1 MSYTP
6 TDVANEALIAIGS
19 KVLIGDIEEG
29 SREARVL
36 INKYW
41 TCLRQILRG
50 AHWDFARKLS
60 PMTMLADATGRTP
73 NVGIRVVIPWLYE
86 YQYPTDCAKARFV
99 PHSGHNIGGV
109 SANWMN
115 PSIWGDGLVINPP
128 VNFNTPDFNNPDFSV
143 GGPDPNVQP
152 GLPGFPL
159 GSPTVPIMGGPTG
172 PAGNQRLRPAKF
184 ILSSDS
190 NYPPLPGQELWA
202 VQGVGNQGRTVVL
215 TDVYMA
221 SLCYTEIVLEPQR
234 WDDLFRGAMVA
245 YLASEVALPLAPD
258 PKFGLTLRSE
268 QIKIAKMK
276 LDIAR
281 VTNGN
286 EGWQNNDISVDWMA
300 VRRGEQWQ
308 DPWFGPRGERFDCG
322 WDGVGFADGVY

>member
-41 TCLRQILRG
+41 TCLRQLLRG
-50 AHWDFARKLS
+50 AHWDFARKLQPLS
-60 PMTMLADATGRTP
+60 MLADATGNTA
-73 NVGIRVVIPWLYE
+73 NVGNVVVIPWLYE
-86 YQYPTDCAKARFV
+86 YQYPIDCAKARFV
-99 PHSGHNIGGV
+99 PHNGV
-109 SANWMN
+109 NPNVIAGNYAA
-115 PSIWGDGLVINPP
+115 PSIWGDGLTINPP
-128 VNFNTPDFNNPDFSV
+128 VEIPPGAFGAAGAANPIV
-143 GGPDPNVQP
+143 
-152 GLPGFPL
+152 
-159 GSPTVPIMGGPTG
+159 TG
-172 PAGNQRLRPAKF
+172 PPSQRQLRPAKF
-184 ILSSDS
+184 IISADT

-215 TDVYMA
+215 TNVYQA
-221 SLCYTEIVLEPQR
+221 FLCYTEIVLEPQR

-245 YLASEVALPLAPD
+245 YLASEVALALATD
-258 PKFGLTLRSE
+258 PKFGLTSRDQ

-308 DPWFGPRGERFDCG
+308 DPWWGPRGERYDWG
-322 WDGVGFADGVY
+322 WDSVGFCDGGVY